1 VARIACDLAGGS
13 LQGWTVLD
21 LACDEGNFTLQLGE
35 LDADASLG
43 IEGRG
48 EKLERANAQ
57 REARG
62 LTNVRFEQED
72 VRRVTAETHGVF
84 DLVLC
89 LGILYHF
96 DTPDVFRF
104 AENLAGLTRR
114 YAIIETQTSL
124 SRRRTESDNGHE
136 YWGLTYPEDIAMS
149 GASLDNP
156 ESFWPT
162 RASLFNLLQNVGFTS
177 VAEVQVPAIPSVNA
191 LRDHVVLIAA
201 KGKPQ
206 RFDPPDRTPWPE
218 RLPLGAHPAQGVRW
232 RIIERIAQ
240 ARGRGLG
247 EFFSRSSR

>member
-62 LTNVRFEQED
+62 LTNVRFEQGD

-104 AENLAGLTRR
+104 AENLAGLTGR

-124 SRRRTESDNGHE
+124 SRRRREADNGHD

-149 GASLDNP
+149 GASLDNA
-156 ESFWPT
+156 ESFWPI

-177 VAEVQVPAIPSVNA
+177 VAEVQVPAIPSVDA

-201 KGKPQ
+201 TGQ
-206 RFDPPDRTPWPE
+206 RQSFDPPEPAAWPE
-218 RLPLGAHPAQGVRW
+218 RLPRLAHPTQGLRW
-232 RIIERIAQ
+232 RLAERIDR
-240 ARGRGLG
+240 ARGGGLSA
-247 EFFSRSSR
+247 FFQRPGR